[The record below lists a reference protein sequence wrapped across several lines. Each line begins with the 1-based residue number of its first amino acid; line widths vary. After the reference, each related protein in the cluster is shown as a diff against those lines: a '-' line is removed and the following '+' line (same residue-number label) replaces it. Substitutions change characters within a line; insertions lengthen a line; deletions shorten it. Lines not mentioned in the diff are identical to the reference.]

1 MIVYVIEEG
10 EYSDRGVAAVRETLE
25 EAKEYV
31 RLKLES
37 QKGGYEEKYSI
48 TCFDTKGC
56 IVFQEDAYDIWL
68 KDGEIKDIRKLDN
81 CPGCLDFVEYENYMQ
96 IHAKDEEHAR
106 KIAYDKLAE
115 LKARKAG
122 IV

>member
-10 EYSDRGVAAVRETLE
+10 EYSDRRVVAVRESLD

-31 RLKLES
+31 KLKLES
-37 QKGGYEEKYSI
+37 QKGGYKETYGI
-48 TCFDTKGC
+48 GCFDTKGGA
-56 IVFQEDAYDIWL
+56 VYQEDAYDVWFY
-68 KDGEIKDIRKLDN
+68 DGEIDIIRKTKDCCSCLDN
-81 CPGCLDFVEYENYMQ
+81 VEYESYMQ

>member
-10 EYSDRGVAAVRETLE
+10 EYSDRRVVAVREILE

-37 QKGGYEEKYSI
+37 QKGGYEERYGI
-48 TCFDTKGC
+48 TCFDTKGGA
-56 IVFQEDAYDIWL
+56 VYQEDAYDVYFFN
-68 KDGEIKDIRKLDN
+68 GEIVEIQKVKDCKS
-81 CPGCLDFVEYENYMQ
+81 CLDYVEYERYIQ

-115 LKARKAG
+115 LRARKAG

>member
-10 EYSDRGVAAVRETLE
+10 EYSDRRVIAVRESLD

-31 RLKLES
+31 KLKLES
-37 QKGGYEEKYSI
+37 QKGGYEETYGI
-48 TCFDTKGC
+48 ACFDTKGC
-56 IVFQEDAYDIWL
+56 IVYQEDTYDIWL
-68 KDGEIKDIRKLDN
+68 IDGEITDIRKLDN
-81 CPGCLDFVEYENYMQ
+81 YPDCLDFVKYEDYMR

-106 KIAYDKLAE
+106 KIAYDRLAE